1 MDRHKLSK
9 TVLEMKFM
17 KRSKE
22 KKINPLINDVDNIKY
37 IELFD
42 KIPNP
47 NSNFIVQE
55 SFVPCENLIMG
66 RVSFNGMNPHIEE
79 ILRNEHQEKIKTIPR
94 IVNEDKSLQHK
105 KK

>member
-1 MDRHKLSK
+1 MERHKLSK

-22 KKINPLINDVDNIKY
+22 KKINPLMNGADNTKY

-42 KIPNP
+42 KLPNP
-47 NSNFIVQE
+47 KSNFIIQE

-66 RVSFNGMNPHIEE
+66 RVSFNGMNPHIEG
-79 ILRNEHQEKIKTIPR
+79 ILKNEQQEKINTN
-94 IVNEDKSLQHK
+94 VNEDKSLQHK
-105 KK
+105 